1 MEKAIKNTFH
11 MPDINPDQYSPL
23 TLAYMGDCAY
33 EIVIRTLLV
42 HQGNT
47 HVDRLNKRASNLAK
61 AATQSQLIGAILG
74 ELTEEETAIYKR
86 GRNAKSYTSAK
97 NASIHDYRR
106 ATGFE
111 ALIGWLYLKGEFDR
125 MTGLIRFGF
134 EAIGADIVKE
144 RMTDGTI
151 EAADAAKQK
160 TEASESEKRQKAQVP
175 ERRAEQETEAAG
187 QTAETLEKI
196 AGQTAKLSVDE

>member
-11 MPDINPDQYSPL
+11 IQEINADQYSPL

-42 HQGNT
+42 HKGNT

-61 AATQSQLIGAILG
+61 AATQSRIIGEIQ
-74 ELTEEETAIYKR
+74 EQLTEEEMAIYKR

-97 NASIHDYRR
+97 NASINDYRR

-111 ALIGWLYLKGEFDR
+111 ALIGWLYLKGEFER
-125 MTGLIRFGF
+125 MTELIRLGF
-134 EAIGADIVKE
+134 EAIGADILESKE
-144 RMTDGTI
+144 
-151 EAADAAKQK
+151 E
-160 TEASESEKRQKAQVP
+160 
-175 ERRAEQETEAAG
+175 
-187 QTAETLEKI
+187 
-196 AGQTAKLSVDE
+196 

>member
-11 MPDINPDQYSPL
+11 MPDINPNQYSPL

-47 HVDRLNKRASNLAK
+47 HVDRLNRRASNLAK
-61 AATQSQLIGAILG
+61 AVTQSQMIDAIFE
-74 ELTEEETAIYKR
+74 ELTEEERAIYKR

-111 ALIGWLYLKGEFDR
+111 ALIGWLYLKGEFER
-125 MTGLIRFGF
+125 MTKLIRLGF
-134 EAIGADIVKE
+134 EKIGADIIKE
-144 RMTDGTI
+144 
-151 EAADAAKQK
+151 
-160 TEASESEKRQKAQVP
+160 QVP
-175 ERRAEQETEAAG
+175 ETQAESEIAAG
-187 QTAETLEKI
+187 QPSEVAERTERLRSGASEPVT
-196 AGQTAKLSVDE
+196 GQAAEMSAKE

>member
-11 MPDINPDQYSPL
+11 TPDINPDQYSPL

-42 HQGNT
+42 HKGNT

-61 AATQSQLIGAILG
+61 AGTQSQLIGAIM
-74 ELTEEETAIYKR
+74 EQLTEAEVTIYKR

-97 NASIHDYRR
+97 NASINDYRR

-111 ALIGWLYLKGEFDR
+111 TLIGWLYLKGEFER
-125 MTGLIRFGF
+125 MTELIRLGF
-134 EAIGADIVKE
+134 EGIGADILEKQE
-144 RMTDGTI
+144 QS
-151 EAADAAKQK
+151 EAADSDA
-160 TEASESEKRQKAQVP
+160 V
-175 ERRAEQETEAAG
+175 G
-187 QTAETLEKI
+187 LE
-196 AGQTAKLSVDE
+196 E

>member
-1 MEKAIKNTFH
+1 MEKAIKTTFGT
-11 MPDINPDQYSPL
+11 PEINADQYSPL

-42 HQGNT
+42 HKGNT

-61 AATQSQLIGAILG
+61 AGTQSQMITAILDS
-74 ELTEEETAIYKR
+74 LKEEEVTIYKR

-97 NASIHDYRR
+97 NASINDYRR

-125 MTGLIRFGF
+125 MTEIIRMGF
-134 EAIGADIVKE
+134 EAIGADILE
-144 RMTDGTI
+144 TSGGNLLI
-151 EAADAAKQK
+151 EEQK
-160 TEASESEKRQKAQVP
+160 SSREM
-175 ERRAEQETEAAG
+175 EQEKE
-187 QTAETLEKI
+187 E
-196 AGQTAKLSVDE
+196 

>member
-11 MPDINPDQYSPL
+11 TPDINPDQYSPL

-42 HQGNT
+42 HKGNT

-61 AATQSQLIGAILG
+61 AGTQSQLIGAIM
-74 ELTEEETAIYKR
+74 EQLTEEEVTIYKR

-97 NASIHDYRR
+97 NASINDYRR

-111 ALIGWLYLKGEFDR
+111 ALIGWLYLKGEFER
-125 MTGLIRFGF
+125 MTELIRLGF
-134 EAIGADIVKE
+134 EGIGADILEKQE
-144 RMTDGTI
+144 QS
-151 EAADAAKQK
+151 EAADSDA
-160 TEASESEKRQKAQVP
+160 V
-175 ERRAEQETEAAG
+175 G
-187 QTAETLEKI
+187 LE
-196 AGQTAKLSVDE
+196 D